1 VIPLIAIF
9 AILAVVA
16 AAGTLVLLQGLQPA
30 APTNADVV
38 DMRLNAYE
46 GALPLSLDEVE
57 LQAPFSER
65 LLLPLVRRL
74 ARLLVHSTPE
84 KQIEDTH
91 RKLVLA
97 GKPYGLSPVDFLALR
112 YIAAVILAG
121 LGLGIGL
128 LIGKGVVTALLVG
141 GGAILGIVGPGFLVS
156 RRIHAR
162 RDELLT
168 SLPDAMDLLTVSVA
182 AGLTFEAALARVAE
196 KFDNALG
203 EELSRVLQE
212 ARLGKPYM
220 SALEDLGNR
229 VEVEELRNF
238 VQAVI
243 QSQQL
248 GVGIARILQ
257 LQSDEIRRKRMQH
270 AEERGAQAAI
280 KMLIPMIGCIFPTI
294 WIVLLGPALLI
305 LIHVIGHT

>member
-1 VIPLIAIF
+1 MPLIAIF
-9 AILAVVA
+9 ALLALVA
-16 AAGTLVLLQGLQPA
+16 AVGTMVLLHGLQPA
-30 APTNADVV
+30 PPSNADVV
-38 DMRLNAYE
+38 EMRLNAYE
-46 GALPLSLDEVE
+46 GALPLSLDEME
-57 LQAPFSER
+57 LQAPLSER
-65 LLLPLVRRL
+65 FLLPLLRWVGRI
-74 ARLLVHSTPE
+74 LVNSTPE
-84 KQIEDTH
+84 KQIEDMQ
-91 RKLVLA
+91 RKLLLA

-112 YIAAVILAG
+112 YIAAVVLAG
-121 LGLGIGL
+121 LGLAIGL
-128 LIGKGVVTALLVG
+128 LTGRGLLAALLVAG
-141 GGAILGIVGPGFLVS
+141 GGILGIVGPGLMIS
-156 RRIHAR
+156 KRIGAR

-196 KFDNALG
+196 KFEDALG

-212 ARLGKPYM
+212 ARLGRPYL

-229 VEVEELRNF
+229 VEVEELKNF

-257 LQSDEIRRKRMQH
+257 LQSDEIRRKRMQR
-270 AEERGAQAAI
+270 AEEKGGQASI